1 VDAFL
6 VKFSLSGVSPL
17 TCGAAS
23 PAPLNIPVGG
33 PAEPVGDLVLTC
45 TGGVPGSLAV
55 ANIQLSLNASV
66 AGATQPELLIDN
78 PPPGSQVPNVNLFS
92 GSANGTSILFSGVS
106 FTVPGPAA
114 VHTLRITNLQVDAA
128 TIPSPG
134 QVFATVSATSST
146 PPLTV
151 TQPQQLVATA
161 AVELQSFVLSASAA
175 PANCVAPA
183 AATSF
188 LLSDSQVLVWFQ
200 VTGAELGDAISVAW
214 QSPTGAV
221 YQTSSTTSP
230 GLGSQCFWDSIN
242 MAGSPA
248 PIPGAWTA
256 NVYWN
261 DALLFSAPFSISMG
275 VELQY
280 FPVTPCRVADT
291 RWTAGP
297 FGGPAMAAETTRIF
311 PIPSSSC
318 NIPSTAASYALNVT
332 VIPQAPLGYLTIWP
346 AGQPQ
351 PVVSTL
357 NSLDLLIKA
366 DAALVVAG
374 AAGGVSVFVTGTT
387 DVVLDIYGYFAPA
400 GGSAGLAFYPLPP
413 CRVMDTRTGSGPLA
427 GPALAQGET
436 RSIPVPASACGV
448 PANAGAYSLNLTVVP
463 AASLGYL
470 TVWPAGATMPVVSAL
485 NATTAQ
491 ITANAAIVPAG
502 AGGAIDAYAN
512 NNTDLIIDINGYFA
526 PLGNGGLSFYGVS
539 PCRAV
544 DTRNAAGP
552 LGGPELTGTRSF
564 PIATSSCGLPPAA
577 QAYSLNATVVP
588 NGPLAFLTLWPAG
601 GTAPLVSTLNSLDG
615 SLVSNAAIVPAANG
629 SLDALATNPT
639 ELILDVNGY
648 FAP

>member
-1 VDAFL
+1 
-6 VKFSLSGVSPL
+6 
-17 TCGAAS
+17 
-23 PAPLNIPVGG
+23 
-33 PAEPVGDLVLTC
+33 
-45 TGGVPGSLAV
+45 
-55 ANIQLSLNASV
+55 
-66 AGATQPELLIDN
+66 
-78 PPPGSQVPNVNLFS
+78 
-92 GSANGTSILFSGVS
+92 
-106 FTVPGPAA
+106 
-114 VHTLRITNLQVDAA
+114 
-128 TIPSPG
+128 
-134 QVFATVSATSST
+134 
-146 PPLTV
+146 
-151 TQPQQLVATA
+151 
-161 AVELQSFVLSASAA
+161 
-175 PANCVAPA
+175 
-183 AATSF
+183 
-188 LLSDSQVLVWFQ
+188 
-200 VTGAELGDAISVAW
+200 
-214 QSPTGAV
+214 
-221 YQTSSTTSP
+221 
-230 GLGSQCFWDSIN
+230 
-242 MAGSPA
+242 
-248 PIPGAWTA
+248 
-256 NVYWN
+256 
-261 DALLFSAPFSISMG
+261 
-275 VELQY
+275 
-280 FPVTPCRVADT
+280 
-291 RWTAGP
+291 
-297 FGGPAMAAETTRIF
+297 MAAETTRIF